1 MSEQQAN
8 EKNHKKSTVAPLT
21 NAPTC
26 AILLL
31 TKRRKKNHMNKNIKK
46 PSLTRKLKPYY
57 SYTDYEDGTRVE
69 RWAKKN
75 TLGDVIEWTEVTTNP
90 FGEKLTEVTP
100 VELW

>member
-1 MSEQQAN
+1 M
-8 EKNHKKSTVAPLT
+8 
-21 NAPTC
+21 
-26 AILLL
+26 
-31 TKRRKKNHMNKNIKK
+31 KKNFKK

-90 FGEKLTEVTP
+90 FGEKFTEVTP